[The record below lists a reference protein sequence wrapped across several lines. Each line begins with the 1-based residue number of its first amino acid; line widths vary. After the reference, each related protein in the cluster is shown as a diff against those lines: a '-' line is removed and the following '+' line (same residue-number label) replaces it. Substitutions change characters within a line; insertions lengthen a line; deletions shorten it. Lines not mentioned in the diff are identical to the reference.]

1 MMAKLTDAELEEAL
15 RDLDGWA
22 LEGIAISKVFE
33 FDTYA
38 RAALFAQVCAFLA
51 EKYDHHPDLLLTYGK
66 VKVSLYT
73 HSAGGVTLK
82 DTSLAREINLLA
94 EKPS

>member
-1 MMAKLTDAELEEAL
+1 MMAKLTDAELEAAL
-15 RDLDGWA
+15 KDLDGWT

-33 FDTYA
+33 FDSYA
-38 RAALFAQVCAFLA
+38 RAALFTQVCAFLA

-66 VKVSLYT
+66 VKVTLYT
-73 HSAGGVTLK
+73 HSEGGVTLK

-94 EKPS
+94 ETPN